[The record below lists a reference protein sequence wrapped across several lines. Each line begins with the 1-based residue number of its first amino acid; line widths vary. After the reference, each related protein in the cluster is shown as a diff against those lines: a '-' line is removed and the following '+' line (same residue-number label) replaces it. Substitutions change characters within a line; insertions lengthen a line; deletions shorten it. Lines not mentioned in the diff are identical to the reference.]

1 MRARILPIVV
11 ILGLILAACTGGD
24 AGESPGASGDGGEG
38 KPIDEAGLTGE
49 VRFSGFRSSDAEEEL
64 LNETLDAF
72 REKYPNITVTYEPIP
87 EGYVDQMTAQ
97 FSAGEPPD
105 LFYVQAEF
113 AAPWMEQGLLEPL
126 DPYITGNPEIGVEH
140 FYPGLLA
147 AFQFEGE
154 TFGFPK
160 DASPLAL
167 EYNPDMLSAAGV
179 EPPTTWDELTAA
191 AEALTSGD
199 VTGLCIGPELPR
211 FGAFIYQNGGA
222 IYNEDKTEVTI
233 DSPESVAA
241 IDYVLSLHE
250 AGVYKTP
257 AELGSSWCGEAFGKQ
272 QVAMTMEGNW
282 IISALE
288 NDFPD
293 TPFEIVEL
301 PQGTA
306 KGNLGFTVSYSI
318 GADSANKDAAWV
330 LLQYLAGQEGM
341 AKWTGLGLA
350 LPARD
355 DVEPA
360 AGRDALVAGLEY
372 ATAYS
377 FTAEFVDVQAAFNN
391 KLTEVLESGGT
402 GQDIADAAKAAGG

>member
-1 MRARILPIVV
+1 MRARILPAVV

-24 AGESPGASGDGGEG
+24 AGESASASGDGGEG
-38 KPIDEAGLTGE
+38 KPINEAGLTGE

-72 REKYPNITVTYEPIP
+72 REKYPNITVNYEPIP

-126 DPYITGNPEIGVEH
+126 DPYIMGNPEIGVEH

-179 EPPTTWDELTAA
+179 EPPTNWDELTAA

-257 AELGSSWCGEAFGKQ
+257 AELGSGWCGEAFGKQ

-318 GADSANKDAAWV
+318 GADSTNKDAAWV

-402 GQDIADAAKAAGG
+402 GQEIADAAKAAGG